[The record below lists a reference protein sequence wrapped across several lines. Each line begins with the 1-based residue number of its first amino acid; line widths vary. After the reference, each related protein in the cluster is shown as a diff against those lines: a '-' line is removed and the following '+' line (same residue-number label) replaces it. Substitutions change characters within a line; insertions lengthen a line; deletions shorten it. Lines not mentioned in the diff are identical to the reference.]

1 MAKQITQKQF
11 NQVVE
16 KIVDLGWD
24 YDRMSS
30 SGKQVYDDI
39 LTILGGTKWLMNPA
53 ATVAVT
59 AHAHQIIC
67 AMATQET

>member
-1 MAKQITQKQF
+1 MQETTSRGTTKMTKQITQKQF

-30 SGKQVYDDI
+30 SGQQVYDEI
-39 LTILGGTKWLMNPA
+39 LTILGVQND
-53 ATVAVT
+53 
-59 AHAHQIIC
+59 
-67 AMATQET
+67 

>member
-16 KIVDLGWD
+16 KIVDLGRD

-30 SGKQVYDDI
+30 SGQQVYNEI
-39 LTILGGTKWLMNPA
+39 LTILGVQNDT
-53 ATVAVT
+53 
-59 AHAHQIIC
+59 
-67 AMATQET
+67 

>member
-1 MAKQITQKQF
+1 MKGTTSKETTRMTKQITQKQF

-30 SGKQVYDDI
+30 SGQQVYDEI
-39 LTILGGTKWLMNPA
+39 LTILGVQNDT
-53 ATVAVT
+53 
-59 AHAHQIIC
+59 
-67 AMATQET
+67 

>member
-1 MAKQITQKQF
+1 MKGTTSKETTRMTKQITQKQF

-30 SGKQVYDDI
+30 SGQQVYNEI
-39 LTILGGTKWLMNPA
+39 LTILGVQNDT
-53 ATVAVT
+53 
-59 AHAHQIIC
+59 
-67 AMATQET
+67 

>member
-1 MAKQITQKQF
+1 MRMTKQITQKQF

-30 SGKQVYDDI
+30 SGQQVYDEI
-39 LTILGGTKWLMNPA
+39 LTILGVQND
-53 ATVAVT
+53 
-59 AHAHQIIC
+59 
-67 AMATQET
+67 

>member
-1 MAKQITQKQF
+1 MKGTMSKGTMRMTKQITQKQF

-39 LTILGGTKWLMNPA
+39 LTILGVQNDT
-53 ATVAVT
+53 
-59 AHAHQIIC
+59 
-67 AMATQET
+67 

>member
-1 MAKQITQKQF
+1 MKGTTSQGTTRMPKQITQKQF

-30 SGKQVYDDI
+30 SGQQVYNEI
-39 LTILGGTKWLMNPA
+39 LTILGVQND
-53 ATVAVT
+53 
-59 AHAHQIIC
+59 
-67 AMATQET
+67 

>member
-1 MAKQITQKQF
+1 MKGTTSRGTTKMTKQITQKQF

-30 SGKQVYDDI
+30 SGQQVYNEI
-39 LTILGGTKWLMNPA
+39 LTILGVQND
-53 ATVAVT
+53 
-59 AHAHQIIC
+59 
-67 AMATQET
+67 

>member
-1 MAKQITQKQF
+1 MKGTTSKGTTKMTKQITQKQF

-30 SGKQVYDDI
+30 SGQQVYNEI
-39 LTILGGTKWLMNPA
+39 LTILGVQNDT
-53 ATVAVT
+53 
-59 AHAHQIIC
+59 
-67 AMATQET
+67 

>member
-1 MAKQITQKQF
+1 MKGILNRETTRMTKQITQKQF

-30 SGKQVYDDI
+30 SGQQVYNEI
-39 LTILGGTKWLMNPA
+39 LTILGVQND
-53 ATVAVT
+53 
-59 AHAHQIIC
+59 
-67 AMATQET
+67 

>member
-1 MAKQITQKQF
+1 MKGTLSKETMRMTKQITQKQF

-30 SGKQVYDDI
+30 SGQQVYNEI
-39 LTILGGTKWLMNPA
+39 LTMLGVQND
-53 ATVAVT
+53 
-59 AHAHQIIC
+59 
-67 AMATQET
+67 

>member
-1 MAKQITQKQF
+1 MKETTSKGTTKMTKQITQKQF

-30 SGKQVYDDI
+30 SGQQVYNEI
-39 LTILGGTKWLMNPA
+39 LTILGVQNDT
-53 ATVAVT
+53 
-59 AHAHQIIC
+59 
-67 AMATQET
+67 

>member
-1 MAKQITQKQF
+1 MKGTTSKVTTRMTKQITQKQF

-30 SGKQVYDDI
+30 SGQQVYNEI
-39 LTILGGTKWLMNPA
+39 LTILGVQNDT
-53 ATVAVT
+53 
-59 AHAHQIIC
+59 
-67 AMATQET
+67 

>member
-1 MAKQITQKQF
+1 MKGTTSRGTTRMTKQITQKQF

-30 SGKQVYDDI
+30 SGQQVYDEI
-39 LTILGGTKWLMNPA
+39 LTILGVQNDT
-53 ATVAVT
+53 
-59 AHAHQIIC
+59 
-67 AMATQET
+67 

>member
-1 MAKQITQKQF
+1 MKGTTSKETTRMTKQITQKQF

-30 SGKQVYDDI
+30 SGQQVYNEI
-39 LTILGGTKWLMNPA
+39 LTILGVQND
-53 ATVAVT
+53 
-59 AHAHQIIC
+59 
-67 AMATQET
+67 

>member
-1 MAKQITQKQF
+1 MKETTSRGTTKMTKQITQKQF

-30 SGKQVYDDI
+30 SGKQVYDEI
-39 LTILGGTKWLMNPA
+39 LTILGVQNDA
-53 ATVAVT
+53 
-59 AHAHQIIC
+59 
-67 AMATQET
+67 

>member
-1 MAKQITQKQF
+1 MKGTTSKGTTRMTKQITQKQF

-30 SGKQVYDDI
+30 SGQQVYNEI
-39 LTILGGTKWLMNPA
+39 LTILGGQNDT
-53 ATVAVT
+53 
-59 AHAHQIIC
+59 
-67 AMATQET
+67 

>member
-1 MAKQITQKQF
+1 MKGITSRGTTRMTKQITQKQF

-30 SGKQVYDDI
+30 SGQQVYDEI
-39 LTILGGTKWLMNPA
+39 LTILGVQNDT
-53 ATVAVT
+53 
-59 AHAHQIIC
+59 
-67 AMATQET
+67 

>member
-1 MAKQITQKQF
+1 MKGTTSKGTTKMTKQITQKQF

-30 SGKQVYDDI
+30 SGQQVYNEI
-39 LTILGGTKWLMNPA
+39 LTMLGVQND
-53 ATVAVT
+53 
-59 AHAHQIIC
+59 
-67 AMATQET
+67 

>member
-1 MAKQITQKQF
+1 MKGTTSRGTTKMTKQITQKQF

-30 SGKQVYDDI
+30 SGQQVYNEI
-39 LTILGGTKWLMNPA
+39 LTILGVQNDT
-53 ATVAVT
+53 
-59 AHAHQIIC
+59 
-67 AMATQET
+67 

>member
-1 MAKQITQKQF
+1 MKGTTSKGTTKMTKQITQKQF

-30 SGKQVYDDI
+30 SGQQVYDEI
-39 LTILGGTKWLMNPA
+39 LTILGVQND
-53 ATVAVT
+53 
-59 AHAHQIIC
+59 
-67 AMATQET
+67 

>member
-24 YDRMSS
+24 YDRMSL
-30 SGKQVYDDI
+30 SGQQVYNEI
-39 LTILGGTKWLMNPA
+39 LTILGVQND
-53 ATVAVT
+53 
-59 AHAHQIIC
+59 
-67 AMATQET
+67 

>member
-1 MAKQITQKQF
+1 MKGTTSRGTTRMTKQITQKQF

-30 SGKQVYDDI
+30 SGQQVYDEI
-39 LTILGGTKWLMNPA
+39 LTILGVQNDA
-53 ATVAVT
+53 
-59 AHAHQIIC
+59 
-67 AMATQET
+67 

>member
-1 MAKQITQKQF
+1 MQETTSRETTKMTKQITQKQF

-30 SGKQVYDDI
+30 SGQQVYDEI
-39 LTILGGTKWLMNPA
+39 LTMLGVQND
-53 ATVAVT
+53 
-59 AHAHQIIC
+59 
-67 AMATQET
+67 

>member
-1 MAKQITQKQF
+1 MKGTTSKGTTRMTKQITQKQF

-30 SGKQVYDDI
+30 SGQQVYNEI
-39 LTILGGTKWLMNPA
+39 LTILGVQND
-53 ATVAVT
+53 
-59 AHAHQIIC
+59 
-67 AMATQET
+67 

>member
-1 MAKQITQKQF
+1 MKGTTSKGTTKMTKQITQKQF

-30 SGKQVYDDI
+30 SGQQVYDEI
-39 LTILGGTKWLMNPA
+39 LTILGVQNDT
-53 ATVAVT
+53 
-59 AHAHQIIC
+59 
-67 AMATQET
+67 

>member
-1 MAKQITQKQF
+1 MKGTTSRETTKMTKQITQKQF

-30 SGKQVYDDI
+30 SGQQVYNEI
-39 LTILGGTKWLMNPA
+39 LTILGIQND
-53 ATVAVT
+53 
-59 AHAHQIIC
+59 
-67 AMATQET
+67 

>member
-1 MAKQITQKQF
+1 MKGTTSRGTTRMTKQITQKQF

-30 SGKQVYDDI
+30 SGQQVYDEI
-39 LTILGGTKWLMNPA
+39 LTILGVQND
-53 ATVAVT
+53 
-59 AHAHQIIC
+59 
-67 AMATQET
+67 